1 MTNAVNN
8 SKTAEL
14 RKIIR
19 DVTKVKNSDIPTTDS
34 VLVKDT
40 KNEDPK
46 EIANQFNEF
55 NAGIENRLQTL
66 GDSKKALGYLQE
78 NLIEE
83 GKIFN
88 FKELSIENI
97 RQMMSK
103 ISKKA
108 ANGVDDFPVHRITS
122 SKQTLVEIFQ
132 KLALTCILA
141 LIK

>member
-88 FKELSIENI
+88 FKEVSIENI